1 MSQSLANALFVG
13 ACLFWVG
20 VAMGTAG
27 ETLRI
32 YPAPEGEAASADYTV
47 SVNDKPVFVYQA
59 KVRQEIA
66 KPPGSIW
73 THEVGCKAEIAS
85 LAYFDFEGVAHV
97 AVTPA
102 RPFKSATIHPRSLG
116 IQPSIE
122 GQAIRFSLDTPRKL
136 TILLDGSDKQAL
148 HLFANGLEAD
158 APKPDDPNV
167 LYFGPGVHK
176 IGSTRLKPGQRVYL
190 AGGAVVRG
198 QILPDEQ
205 PQLSKRTGLKHYS
218 GAVLHLDKADGARIS
233 GRGILDGGDMPHAAR
248 SLILVANARDVMVEG
263 IILRDSPNW
272 NVCIHSSE
280 RVVARD
286 LKLVSGR
293 LNSDGI
299 NPVNSRKVEIRD
311 CFIRNHDDSI
321 AVKAT
326 RPEGDCA
333 DILAERC
340 IIWND
345 WGYALGITYET
356 RAPIHDVVFRD
367 CDVLTALFAP
377 LGVYMVDSATV
388 SNVAFEGIRVEATRD
403 KFIRIAIGHDM
414 WATDRQRGRIRG
426 IRFRDVAF
434 TGQGAPSS
442 EIKGFDAEHLVEDVT
457 FTNLRIGGKAIGS
470 AAEGRFSLNPHARD
484 VRFVVE

>member
-1 MSQSLANALFVG
+1 
-13 ACLFWVG
+13 
-20 VAMGTAG
+20 MGTAG

-32 YPAPEGEAASADYTV
+32 YPAPEGEPASPDYKLI
-47 SVNDKPVFVYQA
+47 VNDKPVFVYQA

-66 KPPGSIW
+66 KPKGSIW
-73 THEVGCKAEIAS
+73 THDVGCKAEIAS
-85 LAYFDFEGVAHV
+85 LAYFDFAGSVEV
-97 AVTPA
+97 AVRVT
-102 RPFKSATIHPRSLG
+102 RPFKTVTVHPLSYGIKPEISGHTIWFWL
-116 IQPSIE
+116 Q
-122 GQAIRFSLDTPRKL
+122 QPRKL
-136 TILLDGSDKQAL
+136 TVLLDGSDKQAL
-148 HLFANGLEAD
+148 HLFANGMETD

-176 IGSTRLKPGQRVYL
+176 IGSTKLKPGQRVYI

-248 SLILVANARDVMVEG
+248 SLILVANSKDVRVEG

-272 NVCIHSSE
+272 NVCIANSD
-280 RVVARD
+280 RVLARD

-333 DILAERC
+333 DILAEGC

-356 RAPIHDVVFRD
+356 RAPIHDVTFRN

-388 SNVAFEGIRVEATRD
+388 SNIAFENIRVEATRD

-414 WATDRQRGRIRG
+414 WATDPKRGHIRG
-426 IRFRDVAF
+426 VRFKDVAF
-434 TGQGAPSS
+434 TGKTPPPS
-442 EIKGFDAEHLVEDVT
+442 EIAGFDGDHLVEDVT
-457 FTNLRIGGKAIGS
+457 FDTLTIAGKRIA
-470 AAEGRFSLNPHARD
+470 APAEGRFAINPHAKG
-484 VRFVVE
+484 VVFK

>member
-1 MSQSLANALFVG
+1 MSTHAVTT
-13 ACLFWVG
+13 CLLGLG
-20 VAMGTAG
+20 VTVMCEMATAG
-27 ETLRI
+27 ETLRT
-32 YPAPEGEAASADYTV
+32 YPAPEGEPASADYKV
-47 SVNDKPVFVYQA
+47 EANGQPVFVYQA

-73 THEVGCKAEIAS
+73 THDVGCKAEVAS
-85 LAYFDFEGVAHV
+85 LAYFDFEGAVQV

-102 RPFKSATIHPRSLG
+102 RLFKSATIHPLSFG
-116 IQPSIE
+116 IKPAIE
-122 GQAIRFSLDTPRKL
+122 GQTIRFALDRPRKL
-136 TILLDGSDKQAL
+136 AILLDGSDRHAL
-148 HLFANGLEAD
+148 HLFANAMETD
-158 APKPDDPNV
+158 APRPDDPDV
-167 LYFGPGVHK
+167 LYFAPGVHK
-176 IGSTRLKPGQRVYL
+176 IGATRLQSGQRVYI
-190 AGGAVVRG
+190 AGGAIVRG

-205 PQLSKRTGLKHYS
+205 PQLSKRTGLKHYG
-218 GAVLHLDKADGARIS
+218 GASLHLDGVSGVRIS
-233 GRGILDGGDMPHAAR
+233 GRGILDGADMPHAAR
-248 SLILVANARDVMVEG
+248 NLILVANSRDVTLEG

-280 RVVARD
+280 RVAVRD

-388 SNVAFEGIRVEATRD
+388 SDIAFENVRVEATRD

-414 WATDRQRGRIRG
+414 WATDPQRGHIRG
-426 IRFRDVAF
+426 IRFKDVQF
-434 TGQGAPSS
+434 TGKGAPSS
-442 EIKGFDAEHLVEDVT
+442 EIKGFDAEHVVEDVT
-457 FTNLRIGGKAIGS
+457 FTNLRIEGKAIGS
-470 AAEGRFSLNPHARD
+470 AAEGRFSLNAHTKD
-484 VRFVVE
+484 VRFSAE

>member
-1 MSQSLANALFVG
+1 
-13 ACLFWVG
+13 
-20 VAMGTAG
+20 MGTTGIGG
-27 ETLRI
+27 ETVRV
-32 YPAPEGEAASADYTV
+32 YPAPEGEAASADYKVIV
-47 SVNDKPVFVYQA
+47 SDQPVFVYQA

-73 THEVGCKAEIAS
+73 THDMGCKAEIAS
-85 LAYFDFEGVAHV
+85 LAYFDFAGAVRVAI
-97 AVTPA
+97 TPQ
-102 RPFKSATIHPRSLG
+102 RPFKAASIHPLSFG
-116 IQPSIE
+116 IKPTIE
-122 GQAIRFSLDTPRKL
+122 GQTIRFALDRPRKL
-136 TILLDGSDKQAL
+136 TILLDGSDRQAL
-148 HLFANGLEAD
+148 HLFANGMETE

-167 LYFGPGVHK
+167 LYFGPGIHK
-176 IGSTRLKPGQRVYL
+176 IGSTKLKSGQRVYI

-198 QILPDEQ
+198 QILPDEK
-205 PQLSKRTGLKHYS
+205 PQVSKRTGLKHYG
-218 GAVLHLDKADGARIS
+218 GAILHLDKVSNVRIS

-248 SLILVANARDVMVEG
+248 SLILVANSQDVQVEG

-272 NVCIHSSE
+272 NVCIANSD

-299 NPVNSRKVEIRD
+299 NPVNSRKVEILD

-333 DILAERC
+333 DILAEGC

-356 RAPIHDVVFRD
+356 RAPIHDVVFRN

-388 SNVAFEGIRVEATRD
+388 SNIAFEDVRVEATRA
-403 KFIRIAIGHDM
+403 KFIRIAIGRDM
-414 WATDRQRGRIRG
+414 WATDPQRGHIRG
-426 IRFRDVAF
+426 IRFKDVQF
-434 TGQGAPSS
+434 TGKGTPPS
-442 EIKGFDAEHLVEDVT
+442 EIAGFDTEHPVEDVT
-457 FTNLRIGGKAIGS
+457 FENLTIAGKRITT
-470 AAEGRFSLNPHARD
+470 AAEGRFAINPHTRD
-484 VRFVVE
+484 IAFR

>member
-1 MSQSLANALFVG
+1 MARCLATVSLLGWGIIMSATGIGGEALR
-13 ACLFWVG
+13 L
-20 VAMGTAG
+20 
-27 ETLRI
+27 
-32 YPAPEGEAASADYTV
+32 YPGPEGEVPSADYKV
-47 SVNDKPVFVYQA
+47 SVNGQQVFVYQA

-66 KPPGSIW
+66 KPKGSIW
-73 THEVGCKAEIAS
+73 THDVGCKAEVAS
-85 LAYFDFEGVAHV
+85 LAYFDFAGTVRVAISV
-97 AVTPA
+97 A
-102 RPFKSATIHPRSLG
+102 RPFKSATVHPLSYG
-116 IQPSIE
+116 IKPEISGRDIWFHLQ
-122 GQAIRFSLDTPRKL
+122 QPRKV
-136 TILLDGSDKQAL
+136 TVLLDGSDKQAL
-148 HLFANGLEAD
+148 HIFANGMEAD

-176 IGSTRLKPGQRVYL
+176 IGSTRLKSGQRVYI

-198 QILPDEQ
+198 QVLPDEK
-205 PQLSKRTGLKHYS
+205 PQLSKRTGLKHYG
-218 GAVLHLDKADGARIS
+218 GAILHMDKVEGVRIS

-248 SLILVANARDVMVEG
+248 SLILVANSKDVTVEG

-272 NVCIHSSE
+272 NICIANSD

-326 RPEGDCA
+326 QPEGDCA
-333 DILAERC
+333 DILAEGC

-356 RAPIHDVVFRD
+356 RAPIHDVAFRN

-377 LGVYMVDSATV
+377 LGVYVVDSATV
-388 SNVAFEGIRVEATRD
+388 SNIAFENIRVEAAPA
-403 KFIRIAIGHDM
+403 KLIRIAIGHDM
-414 WATDRQRGRIRG
+414 WATDPRRGRIRG
-426 IRFRDVAF
+426 VRLKDVAF
-434 TGQGAPSS
+434 TGKGTPPS
-442 EIKGFDAEHLVEDVT
+442 EIAGFSPEHLVEDVA
-457 FTNLRIGGKAIGS
+457 FDNLTIAGKRIAS
-470 AAEGRFSLNPHARD
+470 PAEGRFAINPHTKGIVFR
-484 VRFVVE
+484 

>member
-1 MSQSLANALFVG
+1 MSA
-13 ACLFWVG
+13 
-20 VAMGTAG
+20 VATAG
-27 ETLRI
+27 ESLRV
-32 YPAPEGEAASADYTV
+32 YPAPEGEPASADYKV
-47 SVNDKPVFVYQA
+47 IVNDKPVFVYQA

-66 KPPGSIW
+66 KPKGSIW
-73 THEVGCKAEIAS
+73 THDVGCKTEIAS
-85 LAYFDFEGVAHV
+85 LAYFDFAGTVEV
-97 AVTPA
+97 AVTPT
-102 RPFKSATIHPRSLG
+102 RPFKAATLHPLSFG
-116 IQPSIE
+116 IKPAIE
-122 GQAIRFSLDTPRKL
+122 GQTIRFALDRPRKL

-148 HLFANGLEAD
+148 HLFANAMETD
-158 APKPDDPNV
+158 APKPGDRNV

-176 IGSTRLKPGQRVYL
+176 IGSTKLKPGQRVYI

-218 GAVLHLDKADGARIS
+218 GAVLHLDKADGVRIS

-248 SLILVANARDVMVEG
+248 SLILVANSKDVTLEG

-333 DILAERC
+333 DILAEGC

-356 RAPIHDVVFRD
+356 RAPIHGVTFRN

-388 SNVAFEGIRVEATRD
+388 SNIAFESIRVEATRAN
-403 KFIRIAIGHDM
+403 FIRIAIGRDM
-414 WATDRQRGRIRG
+414 WATDPQRGHIKD
-426 IRFRDVAF
+426 IRFKNVAF
-434 TGQGAPSS
+434 TGKTPPPS
-442 EIKGFDAEHLVEDVT
+442 EIAGFSPEHPVEDVT
-457 FTNLRIGGKAIGS
+457 FDNLTIGGKRITS
-470 AAEGRFSLNPHARD
+470 AAEGRFAINPHTKGI
-484 VRFVVE
+484 VFK

>member
-1 MSQSLANALFVG
+1 MSRCLATAGLV
-13 ACLFWVG
+13 LLE
-20 VAMGTAG
+20 VAMCASGIGG
-27 ETLRI
+27 EGLRL
-32 YPAPEGEAASADYTV
+32 YPAPDGEPASADYTV
-47 SVNDKPVFVYQA
+47 EANGQPVFVYQA

-73 THEVGCKAEIAS
+73 THDVGCKAEVAS
-85 LAYFDFEGVAHV
+85 LSYFDFEGKVDV
-97 AVTPA
+97 AVRPT
-102 RPFKSATIHPRSLG
+102 RPFKAATIHPLSFG
-116 IQPSIE
+116 IKPAIE
-122 GQAIRFSLDTPRKL
+122 GATIRFSLDRPRKL

-148 HLFANGLEAD
+148 HLFANGLETD
-158 APKPDDPNV
+158 APKPGDPNV

-176 IGSTRLKPGQRVYL
+176 IGSTRVGSGQQVYI

-198 QILPDEQ
+198 QILPDDK
-205 PQLSKRTGLKHYS
+205 PQVSKRTGLKHYS
-218 GAVLHLDKADGARIS
+218 GAILHLDKVAGVRIG
-233 GRGILDGGDMPHAAR
+233 GRGILDGSDMPHAAR
-248 SLILVANARDVMVEG
+248 SLILVAGSQDVTIED

-272 NVCIHSSE
+272 NVCIAGSE

-333 DILAERC
+333 DILAEGC

-356 RAPIHDVVFRD
+356 RAPIHDVTFRN

-377 LGVYMVDSATV
+377 LGVYMVDAATV
-388 SNVAFEGIRVEATRD
+388 SDITFEDIRIEATRD
-403 KFIRIAIGHDM
+403 KLLRIAIGHDM
-414 WATDRQRGRIRG
+414 WATDPQRGHIRG
-426 IRFRDVAF
+426 VRFRNVAF
-434 TGQGAPSS
+434 TGGTTPRS
-442 EIKGFDAEHLVEDVT
+442 EIAGFDATHLVEDVT
-457 FTNLRIGGKAIGS
+457 FEGLTIGGKRITTPAD
-470 AAEGRFSLNPHARD
+470 GRFAINPYTKGIQFR
-484 VRFVVE
+484 

>member
-1 MSQSLANALFVG
+1 MSVMA
-13 ACLFWVG
+13 
-20 VAMGTAG
+20 TAG

-32 YPAPEGEAASADYTV
+32 YPAPQGEPASADYQV
-47 SVNDKPVFVYQA
+47 LVNSQPVFVYQA

-73 THEVGCKAEIAS
+73 THDVGCKAEVAS
-85 LAYFDFEGVAHV
+85 LAYFDFEGVVQV

-102 RPFKSATIHPRSLG
+102 RPFKSATVHPLSFG
-116 IQPSIE
+116 IEPAID
-122 GQAIRFSLDTPRKL
+122 GQTIRFALDRPRKL
-136 TILLDGSDKQAL
+136 TILLDGSDRQAL
-148 HLFANGLEAD
+148 HLFANAMETD
-158 APKPDDPNV
+158 APKPGDPNV

-176 IGSTRLKPGQRVYL
+176 VGSTRLKTGQQVYI

-218 GAVLHLDKADGARIS
+218 GATLHLDGVSNVRIR

-248 SLILVANARDVMVEG
+248 SLILVANSKDVTVEG

-272 NVCIHSSE
+272 NVCIANSE

-326 RPEGDCA
+326 RPEGECA
-333 DILAERC
+333 DILAEGC

-345 WGYALGITYET
+345 WGYALGVTYET
-356 RAPIHDVVFRD
+356 RAPIHDVTFRN

-388 SNVAFEGIRVEATRD
+388 SNIAFEDIRVEATRD
-403 KFIRIAIGHDM
+403 KLLRIAIGHDM
-414 WATDRQRGRIRG
+414 WATDTKRGHIRS
-426 IRFRDVAF
+426 IRFTDVQF
-434 TGQGAPSS
+434 TGKGAPAS

-457 FTNLRIGGKAIGS
+457 FTRLRIGGKAITS
-470 AAEGRFSLNPHARD
+470 AAEGRFTLNAHTKGVQFSA
-484 VRFVVE
+484 E